1 MPSVMQFAGVAK
13 DVDTVP
19 GVGRRTPNSW
29 VPVCDGVSVHEEGL

>member
-19 GVGRRTPNSW
+19 VVGKRTPNRW
-29 VPVCDGVSVHEEGL
+29 VPVWDGVGVHGEGL